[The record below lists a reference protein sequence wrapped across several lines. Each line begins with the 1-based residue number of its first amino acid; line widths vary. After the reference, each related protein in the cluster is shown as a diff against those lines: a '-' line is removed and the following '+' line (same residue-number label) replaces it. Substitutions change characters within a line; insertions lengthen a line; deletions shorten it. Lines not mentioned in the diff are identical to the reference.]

1 MSLFDHQRSPSWQFS
16 QQIFLVVLPGFLFL
30 LTMAAKTVTA
40 WTFVKLTYHILYF
53 FFPFYRAVTTENL
66 MYIKED
72 LIIPHVSNIRGKDSH
87 SKKWIQKKNLR

>member
-1 MSLFDHQRSPSWQFS
+1 MAILTAIFFF
-16 QQIFLVVLPGFLFL
+16 FLVVFPCFLFL

-40 WTFVKLTYHILYF
+40 WTFVKLTYHSLYF

-87 SKKWIQKKNLR
+87 SKKRIQKKKI

>member
-1 MSLFDHQRSPSWQFS
+1 MAQRGLLWN
-16 QQIFLVVLPGFLFL
+16 LPIIAF
-30 LTMAAKTVTA
+30 
-40 WTFVKLTYHILYF
+40 IF

-87 SKKWIQKKNLR
+87 SKKRIQKKKI

>member
-1 MSLFDHQRSPSWQFS
+1 MAILTAIFF
-16 QQIFLVVLPGFLFL
+16 FLVVFPCFLFL
-30 LTMAAKTVTA
+30 PTMAAKTVTA

-72 LIIPHVSNIRGKDSH
+72 LIIPHVSTIRGKDSH
-87 SKKWIQKKNLR
+87 SKKWIQKIFKITEY